1 MTRDNATYQT
11 SPRTRVSRLQ
21 AVAVAV
27 ALVALS
33 GGAAGRDD
41 SGGESSRFTEY
52 EVKAAFINNFAR
64 FVEWPDS
71 AFSDAAGPV
80 VIGILG
86 DDPFGQTFDIIV
98 SGKHAQGRPIRVTR
112 YAGRAD
118 IDTCHILF
126 ISASEEHN
134 LDAILQDVGRRPV
147 LTVGDT
153 ERYARRG
160 CIANLFLEGE
170 RVRFR
175 VNVDA
180 VERSGLMISARLLR
194 LAHIVHDPVIDASKE

>member
-1 MTRDNATYQT
+1 
-11 SPRTRVSRLQ
+11 
-21 AVAVAV
+21 VAVAATLFV
-27 ALVALS
+27 LAGS
-33 GGAAGRDD
+33 AAGQRD
-41 SGGESSRFTEY
+41 SRGEASRYPEH
-52 EVKAAFINNFAR
+52 EVKAAYINNFAR

-71 AFSDAAGPV
+71 AFSDAASPI

-86 DDPFGQTFDIIV
+86 DDPFGQTLDIIV
-98 SGKHAQGRPIRVTR
+98 SGKHAQGRPIQITR